1 MQKIKLFMWNP
12 KEICRFVDLT
22 SLNTYDSKES
32 VDQFLNQALEY
43 DTKGFSVAAVCL
55 FPNFGKRA
63 AEKLKNSSIKTAVV
77 AGNFP
82 NSQSFLSVRLHE
94 CELALECGIDEI
106 DIVLN
111 IGALMEKDYEHV
123 SNEVRAFKNLMGD
136 KKLKVILETGLLKE
150 TSLIKKASK
159 LAIEGGADFIKT
171 STGKDFPGANME
183 AVVAMSEVLADQNKT
198 NDKKVGLKISG
209 GVKTYSDAV
218 RYFEKV
224 ESILGK
230 SFMTPDLLRVGA
242 SSLVKKL
249 MDE

>member
-1 MQKIKLFMWNP
+1 MWNP
-12 KEICRFVDLT
+12 KEICSFVDLT
-22 SLNTYDSKES
+22 SLNTSDSQQS
-32 VDQFLNQALEY
+32 VEQFLNKSLEY
-43 DTKGFSVAAVCL
+43 HKQEFKVAAVCL
-55 FPNFGKRA
+55 FPNFGRKA
-63 AEKLKNSSIKTAVV
+63 VEKLENTDIKTAVV

-94 CELALECGIDEI
+94 CELALDSGVDEI

-111 IGALMEKDYEHV
+111 IGELLDKNYTQV
-123 SNEVRAFKNLMGD
+123 SDEVRAFKNLMGD
-136 KKLKVILETGLLKE
+136 KKLKVILETGLLKD
-150 TSLIKKASK
+150 TSLIKKASE

-171 STGKDFPGANME
+171 STGKDFQGADLE
-183 AVVAMSEVLADQNKT
+183 AVVAMSEVIASHYKSSNKQ
-198 NDKKVGLKISG
+198 VGLKISG

-230 SFMTPDLLRVGA
+230 EFMTPDLLRIGA
-242 SSLVKKL
+242 SSLVQNL